1 MRQYLF
7 DRYSRGAVKTFL
19 KKLLRRLLI
28 HFKKQQLNSKFCK
41 KSPSFVTV
49 KDMKMT
55 QIKLIG
61 VMKLVDGL
69 TFYTVV

>member
-1 MRQYLF
+1 MRQYLLI
-7 DRYSRGAVKTFL
+7 DRGAVKTFL

-49 KDMKMT
+49 KDMKMA

-61 VMKLVDGL
+61 VMKLVDGGL